1 MKKFTVL
8 LFLLNISFLFAQKDI
23 SGVVKDNSGSGLPG
37 VNIVE
42 KGTKNGVS
50 TDIDGSYKIRVKEGA
65 TLVFSY
71 VGFQNLEKKV
81 ANSSQ
86 IDVVLST
93 GGQELD
99 EIQIV
104 GSRNAKRTVINSAV
118 PIDVINMK
126 DLTTQSGKIEIN
138 QLLQYI
144 APSFNA
150 NKQSGSDGADHVDP
164 ASLRGMGPDQTL
176 VLINGKRRHQS
187 SLVTLYG
194 TRGRGNTGTDLNA
207 IPASSIK
214 RIEILR
220 DGAAAQ
226 YGSDAIAGVINI
238 VLNDNVD
245 ELTGSVT
252 FGTFNNNPKGTF
264 LPGTANTKNFR
275 LDENGNGNSY
285 GRNRAFDGNTV
296 KVGANYGVAI
306 GKDGGFINFT
316 TEFFTKEKVLRPGFD
331 FRKGFGEASMDSY
344 NFSANM
350 EIPVSEK
357 TKVYAFA
364 AKNYRDTDA
373 YAFTRNSPAPNVVES
388 VYPGGYTPRITSI
401 VLDNS
406 VTAGVKTETD
416 SGWKVDISNTYGI
429 NKFHYAIKGTMN
441 PSLLEASPSQF
452 DAGGHSLSQNV
463 TNFDFSKNY
472 DTVLKGMNIAFGA
485 EYRIEEYSIFAGQ
498 QGSYST
504 YDTNGRPITN
514 PDTQSPPSIP
524 NPEYDSANPTAVD
537 SDGNLIPATLARPGS
552 SQGFPGY
559 SPDNEVNKNRSNLSL
574 YTDAEFDIT
583 KSFMVSG
590 AVRFEKY
597 SDFGSTINGKLASRL
612 KLSNNINLRGSLS
625 TGFRAP
631 SLAQSY
637 YGLHFTNINANG
649 ATEILLS
656 PNDSPVTRSFGIEK
670 LKQETA
676 VNASLGLT
684 ANFSD
689 FTATVDG
696 YMINIKDRIVLT
708 SYFDASSKGLGV
720 DQAQFFANAADTKTL
735 GLDLVLAWKKRF
747 DESNIGITLV
757 GNINHM
763 EIGKVNNG
771 ALPQDI
777 FFGKREQAF
786 LLASAPKSKFG
797 LNLNYSHKKFDSGLA
812 FTRFSKV
819 VLIDYAGLD
828 NVYTARLNTDL
839 TLGYQFTKQ
848 LKFTLG
854 SNNLFNVYPTQQ
866 DESGNTEAG
875 GYWDAVQMGFNGAY
889 YYARLG
895 FTF

>member
-1 MKKFTVL
+1 MKKITL
-8 LFLLNISFLFAQKDI
+8 LFFLNVTFLFAQKEI
-23 SGVVKDNSGSGLPG
+23 SGTVTDNTGTVLPG
-37 VNIVE
+37 VNIIE
-42 KGTKNGVS
+42 KGTNNGAS
-50 TDIDGSYKIRVKEGA
+50 TDINGIYKINVKENS
-65 TLVFSY
+65 TLIFSY
-71 VGFQNLEKKV
+71 IGFENIEKKV
-81 ANSSQ
+81 ALSNNIDCVLKSS
-86 IDVVLST
+86 
-93 GGQELD
+93 GQELQ
-99 EIQIV
+99 EVQIV
-104 GSRNAKRTVINSAV
+104 GSRNSKRTVVNSAV

-252 FGTFNNNPKGTF
+252 YGTFNTKAKGDF
-264 LPGTANTKNFR
+264 LPGTANTKDYR

-285 GRNRAFDGNTV
+285 GKNKSLDGNTI
-296 KVGANYGVAI
+296 KVGANYGVEI
-306 GKDGGFINFT
+306 GDKGGFANFT
-316 TEFFTKEKVLRPGFD
+316 TEYFSKEKVFRPGYD

-344 NFSANM
+344 NFTVNM
-350 EIPVSEK
+350 AVPITDK
-357 TKVYAFA
+357 TKFYAFGGR
-364 AKNYRDTDA
+364 NYRDTDA
-373 YAFTRNSPAPNVVES
+373 YAFTRNSGAANVVES

-401 VLDNS
+401 ILDNS
-406 VTAGVKTETD
+406 LTAGITTET
-416 SGWKVDISNTYGI
+416 SGGWKVDISNTYGI

-441 PSLLEASPSQF
+441 PSLLEASPLEF
-452 DAGGHSLSQNV
+452 DAGGHSLAQNT

-472 DTVLKGMNIAFGA
+472 DTVLEGMNIAFGA
-485 EYRIEEYSIFAGQ
+485 EYRTEEFKIFAGEE
-498 QGSYST
+498 GSYTT
-504 YDTNGRPITN
+504 YDTNRQPITN
-514 PDTQSPPSIP
+514 PATQSPPIDPISGDP
-524 NPEYDSANPTAVD
+524 
-537 SDGNLIPATLARPGS
+537 RPGS

-559 SPDNEVNKNRSNLSL
+559 SPSNVVDKNRSNLSL
-574 YTDAEFDIT
+574 YADSEFDIT
-583 KSFMVSG
+583 RSFLLSA

-597 SDFGSTINGKLASRL
+597 SDFGNTINGKLASRL
-612 KLSNNINLRGSLS
+612 KITDKINLRGSVS

-631 SLAQSY
+631 SLVQSY
-637 YGLHFTNINANG
+637 YGLHFTNIDSNG

-656 PNDSPVTRSFGIEK
+656 PNNSPVTKSFGIKDLNE
-670 LKQETA
+670 ETA
-676 VNASLGLT
+676 VNGSLGLT
-684 ANFSD
+684 SSFGD

-696 YMINIKDRIVLT
+696 YMIKVKDRIVLT
-708 SYFDASSKGLGV
+708 SYFDASGKGLGV
-720 DQAQFFANAADTKTL
+720 DKAQFFANAADTKTF
-735 GLDLVLAWKKRF
+735 GLDIVLAWKKRF
-747 DESNIGITLV
+747 GYSNLSATLV
-757 GNINHM
+757 GNINDM
-763 EIGKVNNG
+763 KITIVNNG
-771 ALPQDI
+771 NLDAET
-777 FFGKREQAF
+777 FFGAREQAF
-786 LLASAPKSKFG
+786 LLASAPKNKFG
-797 LNLNYSHKKFDSGLA
+797 LNLNYSNKKFDSGLA

-819 VLIDYAGLD
+819 VLVDYGD
-828 NVYTARLNTDL
+828 ENDVYNPKISTDL
-839 TLGYQFTKQ
+839 TFGYQMTKQ
-848 LKFTLG
+848 LKLTLG
-854 SNNLFNVYPTQQ
+854 SNNLFNIYPDKQ
-866 DESGNTEAG
+866 DEQGNTEAG

-895 FTF
+895 FNF